1 MIKPGGRSMH
11 RLRSILFAALV
22 FVTAGS
28 ATIAGAQTPEAVEG
42 DAFTGTNWELV
53 SIEVE
58 AGSAIEIGNPGD
70 YTLQFIEAGSMVMG
84 ADCNTALAQ
93 YQLDGESITVTP
105 GPMTLALC
113 PEGSQ
118 SDLFVASVAA
128 ATSITMNDNGHLI
141 LAPGEGAADGVGT
154 LTFQRSLIGTYWQWT
169 VFQSSDES
177 EIVPEDPSRYTIE
190 FIDDHTVAIGVDCNR
205 GRGVYTRNGSE
216 ITIDIQMLTRAY
228 CGEDSLHDQ
237 YLEFLDQAVSFVF
250 ADGGL
255 HLSFP
260 MDAGVMS
267 FEPIAY
273 GPAETD
279 DEG

>member
-1 MIKPGGRSMH
+1 LK
-11 RLRSILFAALV
+11 SILMAGLL
-22 FVTAGS
+22 FVTAGA
-28 ATIAGAQTPEAVEG
+28 ATIAGAQTPEASAG
-42 DAFTGTNWELV
+42 DAFTGTTWELV

-58 AGSAIEIGNPGD
+58 AGTAMQIANPGD
-70 YTLQFIEAGSMVMG
+70 YTLQFIEAGSIVMG
-84 ADCNTALAQ
+84 ADCNTALAM
-93 YQLDGESITVTP
+93 YELDGESITVMP

-113 PEGSQ
+113 EEGSH
-118 SDLFVASVAA
+118 SDLMVASVTA
-128 ATSITMNDNGHLI
+128 ATSITVNDNGQLV
-141 LAPGEGAADGVGT
+141 LAPGEDAAEGVGT
-154 LTFQRSLIGTYWQWT
+154 LTFQRSLVGTIWQWT

-177 EIVPEDPSRYTIE
+177 EIVPEDPSRFTIE

-216 ITIDIQMLTRAY
+216 IDIDIQMLTRAY

-237 YLEFLDQAVSFVF
+237 YLEFLSQAVSLVF

-255 HLSFP
+255 HFSFP

-267 FEPIAY
+267 FEPVPY
-273 GPAETD
+273 GPADME